1 LAAKVSVLVDYL
13 KSIIEDIDPQALS
26 KTEH

>member
-1 LAAKVSVLVDYL
+1 VRVLVDYL

-26 KTEH
+26 KTEQ